1 MKCKHNFVR
10 SGYRDD
16 LICTKCG
23 QAAMQ
28 ATIRTSLSQSSAV
41 PILREEMEVPVIH
54 DGKLNRISVS
64 KDNFKKELSKSLGLD
79 INHHFMLS
87 NRR

>member
-10 SGYRDD
+10 SGYGDD

-28 ATIRTSLSQSSAV
+28 ASIRTSLFELSAV
-41 PILREEMEVPVIH
+41 PILIEEMEVPVIH
-54 DGKLNRISVS
+54 DCKVKRVSVS

-79 INHHFMLS
+79 INHHFMQS

>member
-10 SGYRDD
+10 SGYGDD

-23 QAAMQ
+23 QSAMQ
-28 ATIRTSLSQSSAV
+28 ASIRTSVFGSSAAS
-41 PILREEMEVPVIH
+41 ILREEMKVPVIH
-54 DGKLNRISVS
+54 DGKVKRVSVS

-79 INHHFMLS
+79 INHHYMQS